1 LPRLLTAMRAHPLQR
16 VLFVDDDEV
25 VQHLVRLSL
34 ERLGGLTVELVSDSS
49 KTIDAA
55 GRFKPDMIV
64 LDWFMP
70 QMDGTVLFN
79 KLREVPALAAVP
91 VVFLTV
97 KAHWRTRDEL
107 LELGAAGVIT
117 KPFSARDLAAQLK
130 AIWASLPG
138 DPGSN

>member
-1 LPRLLTAMRAHPLQR
+1 MTAHRLQR

-25 VQHLVRLSL
+25 VQHLVQLSL
-34 ERLGGLTVELVSDSS
+34 ERIGGLTVELVNDGA
-49 KTIDAA
+49 KAIEA
-55 GRFKPDMIV
+55 GLRFKPDMIV

-79 KLREVPALAAVP
+79 KLREVPELAAVP

-117 KPFSARDLAAQLK
+117 KPFSARDLADQLK
-130 AIWASLPG
+130 AIWASLPDSG
-138 DPGSN
+138 TPTA

>member
-1 LPRLLTAMRAHPLQR
+1 MTAHRLQR

-34 ERLGGLTVELVSDSS
+34 ERIGGLTVELVNDSA
-49 KTIDAA
+49 KAVEA
-55 GRFKPDMIV
+55 GLRFKPDMIV

-70 QMDGTVLFN
+70 GMDGTQLFN
-79 KLREVPALAAVP
+79 GLRAVPELAQVP

-117 KPFSARDLAAQLK
+117 KPFSARDLADQLK
-130 AIWASLPG
+130 AIWDSRPHSPAQ
-138 DPGSN
+138 

>member
-1 LPRLLTAMRAHPLQR
+1 MPANPMQR

-25 VQHLVRLSL
+25 VQHLVQLSL
-34 ERLGGLTVELVSDSS
+34 ERIGGLTVELVNDGA
-49 KTIDAA
+49 KAIDAA
-55 GRFKPDMIV
+55 VRFKPDMIV

-70 QMDGTVLFN
+70 QMDGTVLFK
-79 KLREVPALAAVP
+79 KLREVPGLAAVP

-117 KPFSARDLAAQLK
+117 KPFSATTLADQLK

-138 DPGSN
+138 TDIPSV

>member
-1 LPRLLTAMRAHPLQR
+1 MTAHRLQR

-34 ERLGGLTVELVSDSS
+34 ERIGGLTVELVNDSA
-49 KTIDAA
+49 KAVEA
-55 GRFKPDMIV
+55 GLRFKPDMIV

-70 QMDGTVLFN
+70 GMDGTQLFN
-79 KLREVPALAAVP
+79 GLRAVP
-91 VVFLTV
+91 ELAQVPVIFLTV

-117 KPFSARDLAAQLK
+117 KPFSARDLADQLK
-130 AIWASLPG
+130 AIWDSRPHSPAQ
-138 DPGSN
+138 